1 MMVLCF
7 VQQCVDCDWLRWN
20 DRKGVFFC
28 PLFNWFIRDIYR
40 RRTLEIQAK
49 MGANWPPESR
59 NRNWDNIFMLS
70 VRKDV
75 LWVRVIFVCICSHL
89 SNCHFND
96 TIVNKCDICRIPT
109 FRSSLRGSF
118 VATELFW
125 LISRVKIVP
134 YFRQQVHFGGILL
147 LRVDGRWL
155 SPCLVLGRYLP
166 RSPFIEFALTL
177 YHIRPPTFRVQPH
190 QVEFV
195 PRLSNV
201 QMRWFA
207 CDENRSRT
215 CWMSSQ
221 RWSFWISAIA
231 WNLRGIWVRGI
242 N

>member
-28 PLFNWFIRDIYR
+28 PLFNWVIRDIYR

-49 MGANWPPESR
+49 MGVNWPPESR

-96 TIVNKCDICRIPT
+96 TIVNKGDICRIPT

-118 VATELFW
+118 VAPLSLLSSSGWSPELKSFP
-125 LISRVKIVP
+125 SSANK
-134 YFRQQVHFGGILL
+134 
-147 LRVDGRWL
+147 
-155 SPCLVLGRYLP
+155 ST
-166 RSPFIEFALTL
+166 S
-177 YHIRPPTFRVQPH
+177 
-190 QVEFV
+190 VESCCFV
-195 PRLSNV
+195 
-201 QMRWFA
+201 
-207 CDENRSRT
+207 
-215 CWMSSQ
+215 
-221 RWSFWISAIA
+221 
-231 WNLRGIWVRGI
+231 
-242 N
+242 